1 MMQHIN
7 RREPGHIAMRNCKN
21 ISRFSALFM
30 GLWIMTVQAQDLRH
44 AAPPEVPPL
53 APAPATVTPPPDT
66 PAAAPASDAPVL
78 AALRG
83 IVLVPDASP
92 AALQRLAEGA
102 DASAVPLAQTPAAAA
117 PIRAHLQAAIGQPAS
132 LASLQRLADGISR
145 LLREQ
150 GQPFVSVWIPPQD
163 LTAGVVRIAVRPAVA
178 DGPVQVEGAEYFTP
192 QSYLAHVR
200 QAPDAPIDVAGLQA
214 DIDWINRNPFRNA
227 TLSAAPGRTPDSTQL
242 ALRVRER
249 RPWRVFAG
257 VDNTGTD
264 STDEQR
270 VFAGFNWGNVWGR
283 GDQLSYQ
290 YRTDPGRK
298 RSTTHSGSYQMDLPW
313 RHWLALSAAWS
324 ETTPDLGPVFDQKG
338 KSWQVGAQ
346 YHIPLPALRQGRA
359 TVQQGMYVGLDFKR
373 TNNNLEFVAI
383 PVMDNKTDVAQLT
396 LGYTLNRE
404 GETGSSFLSPQLVF
418 SPGGLSAYNDDR
430 AFDGSRLGA
439 HARYAYWRLDAEH
452 VQQLPAGWRW
462 NVRANGQYSN
472 VPLLGS
478 EQMAGSGVQAVRG
491 YPESQAFGDRGL
503 LLRNEL
509 HLPPLAL
516 GQSGDS
522 SVGVFAFHDAAWL
535 RTVGREAGSTQLAS
549 IGLGASL
556 RLGSAVTLDVSAGKP
571 LKRRVAG
578 EDGTRV
584 HVRLQVAY

>member
-1 MMQHIN
+1 MHTLSRMSLSPLSAAISL
-7 RREPGHIAMRNCKN
+7 ALLAN
-21 ISRFSALFM
+21 I
-30 GLWIMTVQAQDLRH
+30 THAQDLRH
-44 AAPPEVPPL
+44 AAPPEMPPL

-92 AALQRLAEGA
+92 AALQRLAEGV

-200 QAPDAPIDVAGLQA
+200 QTPDAPIDVAGLQA

-249 RPWRVFAG
+249 RPWRIFAG

-346 YHIPLPALRQGRA
+346 YHVPLPRVAAADNA
-359 TVQQGMYVGLDFKR
+359 TLTQDVYLGLDFKYS
-373 TNNNLEFVAI
+373 NNNLEFATI
-383 PVMDNKTDVAQLT
+383 PVMDNKTHVAQMT
-396 LGYTLNRE
+396 LGYTLTRE
-404 GETGSSFLSPQLVF
+404 SASGIGSITPQLVF
-418 SPGGLSAYNDDR
+418 SPGKLGRYNEDA
-430 AFDGSRLGA
+430 AFDGSRMGA
-439 HARYAYWRLDAEH
+439 RARYTYFRLDGDYSQH
-452 VQQLPAGWRW
+452 LPANLRW
-462 NVRANGQYSN
+462 DIRANAQYSN
-472 VPLLGS
+472 TPLLGS
-478 EQMAGSGVQAVRG
+478 EQIAGSGVLAVRG
-491 YPESQAFGDRGL
+491 YRESQAFGDKGVV
-503 LLRNEL
+503 LRNEL
-509 HLPPLAL
+509 HLPPFQWGEASLDAF
-516 GQSGDS
+516 
-522 SVGVFAFHDAAWL
+522 VFHDAAWL
-535 RTVGREAGSTQLAS
+535 RTAGADADS
-549 IGLGASL
+549 IRLRSAGLGAAL
-556 RLGSAVTLDVSAGKP
+556 RWGSAVSLDMSIGRQLRQDVSDEK
-571 LKRRVAG
+571 K
-578 EDGTRV
+578 TRV
-584 HVRLQVAY
+584 NFRLQIAY